1 IVDASFVDVP
11 KQRNSREENQTI
23 KNGVIAEEWKSPKNE
38 SKLKQKDTE
47 WNKVEHRLF
56 SYITKNWQGKPLID
70 VQTECTQNHYR
81 QSFANTTKIAL
92 VFTCSIQF

>member
-47 WNKVEHRLF
+47 ARWTKKVGETHFGYKDHAKVWSCQSLLSVF
-56 SYITKNWQGKPLID
+56 WYK
-70 VQTECTQNHYR
+70 HYVVL
-81 QSFANTTKIAL
+81 AL
-92 VFTCSIQF
+92 PSCV